1 MDGRA
6 PSRTGDASVGR
17 AAALLL
23 GSGPGVY
30 RFRAADGTVLY
41 LGRAVNLRR
50 RVLSYFSDLRDR
62 GHLAPMV
69 AATAAVEAVPCASEH
84 EAAWLERNLLE
95 GGLPPWNLTA
105 GGQEVPVYVVVDG
118 SVGAPRLAVV
128 HEPPA
133 ASATVLVFGP
143 YLGGSR
149 ARRAVSAL
157 ERVFPLGYTCAELT
171 GTARGLAG
179 ARGVRPA
186 DRPALVRSIAAV
198 LGGDPDAC
206 GFRAELLR
214 RRAAAAERLSFE
226 QAARLQEE
234 IEAVDWLLA
243 PQRATVPGGGDHD
256 VHGWAGGRLVGL
268 TVRNGRVCGWT
279 ERPCDRET
287 AQPLL
292 LGADPRWQPL
302 ADEAA
307 RLAARLSGDVSHYCG
322 GTS

>member
-1 MDGRA
+1 MADRV
-6 PSRTGDASVGR
+6 PSRAGGSPSAR
-17 AAALLL
+17 AAAALL
-23 GSGPGVY
+23 GDGPGVY

-62 GHLAPMV
+62 GHLKPMV
-69 AATAAVEAVPCASEH
+69 AAAASVEAVPCASEH

-95 GGLPPWNLTA
+95 DALPPWNLTA
-105 GGQEVPVYVVVDG
+105 GGQEVPVHVVVDV
-118 SVGAPRLAVV
+118 SAAAPRLVVV

-133 ASATVLVFGP
+133 ATETVLVFGP

-157 ERVFPLGYTCAELT
+157 ERVFPLGYASTELT

-179 ARGVRPA
+179 AREVRPA
-186 DRPALVRSIAAV
+186 DRPALVRSVTAV
-198 LGGDPDAC
+198 LGGDPDAG

-214 RRAAAAERLSFE
+214 RRAAAAERLAFE

-234 IEAVDWLLA
+234 VEAVDWLLA
-243 PQRATVPGGGDHD
+243 PQRVTVPGGGDHD
-256 VHGWAGGRLVGL
+256 VHGWACGRLVGL
-268 TVRNGRVCGWT
+268 AVRNGRVCGWT
-279 ERPCDRET
+279 ERPCDREA

-292 LGADPRWQPL
+292 LGGDPRWQPL

-307 RLAARLSGDVSHYCG
+307 RLAARLSGDAPHYG
-322 GTS
+322 GDPA